1 MSNSKQAQAPRWLAW
16 LLPRTL
22 RARLIG
28 LILVAVLLTQA
39 LTLYAVTVYQQ
50 HQLQAVA
57 TNLLVTSITTLQSA
71 IAMIAP
77 PKRAMFVHRASSGQ
91 WQLLQTRP
99 PARARFLSAD
109 GLRPSADGHTHV
121 IRHSLR
127 RLSRDINRVLGST
140 NQVAVTAGPQP
151 YLYVSIDQSG
161 PTQWLRIP
169 LDRVDPPVTT
179 PMIVWWL
186 VALAL
191 LLLVA
196 AGFSWH
202 ITRPITR
209 LVKATDQ
216 LALGQTE
223 PVVPS
228 GPVETQRLGERFNAM
243 LQSLQQSRQAQQTL
257 LAGLPHDLKGPL
269 SRMALR
275 IEMTDDEM
283 LKLGL
288 KRDLN
293 DMQRMVEQFLD
304 FMRGQ
309 DAARL
314 TMVPLRMDEWLA
326 TQVTEEQRLGKPVTL
341 SIPSVKRPVVIRADA
356 QALRRLLLNLVDN
369 ALTHGKPPVGVSL
382 QALTTEVVL
391 QVSDH
396 GLGIDAADY
405 QRAFEPF
412 ERLDQARTHTGSVGL
427 GLSLVKGLAIAH
439 GGRVEL
445 GSAAQGGL
453 QVSVFFPLVAQ
464 TDD

>member
-1 MSNSKQAQAPRWLAW
+1 MSTTKQSGVPRWLAW

-39 LTLYAVTVYQQ
+39 LTLYAVTVYQR
-50 HQLQAVA
+50 HQLQVVA

-77 PKRAMFVHRASSGQ
+77 PNRAMFVHHASSGQ
-91 WQLLQTRP
+91 WQLLQTKP

-109 GLRPSADGHTHV
+109 GLRPAADGHTHD

-127 RLSRDINRVLGST
+127 RLSRDINRALGST

-151 YLYVSIDQSG
+151 YLYVSIGQSG
-161 PTQWLRIP
+161 PAQWLRIP

-179 PMIVWWL
+179 PMLVWWL
-186 VALAL
+186 AALAV

-216 LALGQTE
+216 LALGQPE

-309 DAARL
+309 DVDRL
-314 TMVPLRMDEWLA
+314 TMAPLRMDEWLA
-326 TQVTEEQRLGKPVTL
+326 VQMTEEQRLGKPVTFM
-341 SIPSVKRPVVIRADA
+341 IAPSNKPIVIRADA

-369 ALTHGKPPVGVSL
+369 ALTYGKPPVEVSL
-382 QALTTEVVL
+382 HELTSEVVL
-391 QVSDH
+391 RVSDH
-396 GLGIDAADY
+396 GSGIDVVDY

-412 ERLDQARTHTGSVGL
+412 ERLDHARTQTGSVGL

-445 GSAAQGGL
+445 GPAAQGGL
-453 QVSVFFPLVAQ
+453 EVSVFFPRVAQ

>member
-1 MSNSKQAQAPRWLAW
+1 MSTTKQSGVPRWLAW
-16 LLPRTL
+16 LLPRKL

-39 LTLYAVTVYQQ
+39 MTLYAVTVFQR
-50 HQLQAVA
+50 HQLQVVA

-71 IAMIAP
+71 IAMIATP
-77 PKRAMFVHRASSGQ
+77 NRAMFVHHASSGQ
-91 WQLLQTRP
+91 WQLLQTKP
-99 PARARFLSAD
+99 PARARFVSAD
-109 GLRPSADGHTHV
+109 GLRPAADGHTHA

-127 RLSRDINRVLGST
+127 RLSGDINRALGST

-161 PTQWLRIP
+161 PTQWLKIP

-179 PMIVWWL
+179 PMVVWWL
-186 VALAL
+186 VALVL

-209 LVKATDQ
+209 LVNATDQ
-216 LALGQTE
+216 LALGKPE

-257 LAGLPHDLKGPL
+257 LAGLPHDLMGPL

-275 IEMTDDEM
+275 IEMTDDES

-309 DAARL
+309 DVDRL
-314 TMVPLRMDEWLA
+314 TMLPLRMDEWLT
-326 TQVTEEQRLGKPVTL
+326 TQIIEEQRLGKPVTL
-341 SIPSVKRPVVIRADA
+341 SISPGKSPIVIHADT

-369 ALTHGKPPVGVSL
+369 ALTHGKPPVEVSL
-382 QALTTEVVL
+382 QVLTTEVVL
-391 QVSDH
+391 RVSDY
-396 GLGIDAADY
+396 GQGIDADDY

-412 ERLDQARTHTGSVGL
+412 ERLDHARTHTGSVGL

-453 QVSVFFPLVAQ
+453 QVSVFFPLIAQ
-464 TDD
+464 SDD

>member
-1 MSNSKQAQAPRWLAW
+1 
-16 LLPRTL
+16 
-22 RARLIG
+22 
-28 LILVAVLLTQA
+28 
-39 LTLYAVTVYQQ
+39 
-50 HQLQAVA
+50 
-57 TNLLVTSITTLQSA
+57 
-71 IAMIAP
+71 
-77 PKRAMFVHRASSGQ
+77 
-91 WQLLQTRP
+91 
-99 PARARFLSAD
+99 
-109 GLRPSADGHTHV
+109 
-121 IRHSLR
+121 
-127 RLSRDINRVLGST
+127 
-140 NQVAVTAGPQP
+140 
-151 YLYVSIDQSG
+151 
-161 PTQWLRIP
+161 
-169 LDRVDPPVTT
+169 
-179 PMIVWWL
+179 
-186 VALAL
+186 
-191 LLLVA
+191 
-196 AGFSWH
+196 
-202 ITRPITR
+202 
-209 LVKATDQ
+209 
-216 LALGQTE
+216 
-223 PVVPS
+223 
-228 GPVETQRLGERFNAM
+228 
-243 LQSLQQSRQAQQTL
+243 
-257 LAGLPHDLKGPL
+257 
-269 SRMALR
+269 
-275 IEMTDDEM
+275 MTDDEM

>member
-1 MSNSKQAQAPRWLAW
+1 MSTTKHTGAPRWLAW

-22 RARLIG
+22 RTRLIG

-39 LTLYAVTVYQQ
+39 LTLYAVTVYQR
-50 HQLQAVA
+50 HQLQVVA

-77 PKRAMFVHRASSGQ
+77 PDRAMFVQQASSGQ
-91 WQLLQTRP
+91 WQLLQTKP

-109 GLRPSADGHTHV
+109 GLRPAADGHTHA

-127 RLSRDINRVLGST
+127 RLSRDINRALGST
-140 NQVAVTAGPQP
+140 HQVAVTAGPQP

-161 PTQWLRIP
+161 PAQWLRIP

-179 PMIVWWL
+179 PMMVWWL
-186 VALAL
+186 AALAL

-216 LALGQTE
+216 LALGQPE

-243 LQSLQQSRQAQQTL
+243 LQSLQQARQAQQTL

-288 KRDLN
+288 KRDLK

-309 DAARL
+309 DVDRL
-314 TMVPLRMDEWLA
+314 TMVPLRMDEWLIA
-326 TQVTEEQRLGKPVTL
+326 QLTEEQRLGKPITF
-341 SIPSVKRPVVIRADA
+341 SVMPGKRPVVIRADA

-369 ALTHGKPPVGVSL
+369 ALTHGEPPVEVSL
-382 QALTTEVVL
+382 HQLNTEVVL
-391 QVSDH
+391 RVSDH
-396 GLGIDAADY
+396 GQGIDPADY

-412 ERLDQARTHTGSVGL
+412 ERLDRARTSTGSVGL

-445 GSAAQGGL
+445 GPAAQGGL
-453 QVSVFFPLVAQ
+453 QVSVFFPLVVN
-464 TDD
+464 THD